1 MGVTN
6 EMLSLLGDIFS
17 NTEANHKISV
27 AVDYTSRSI
36 SVTYEDLDE
45 DDFLAVSELLGYYP
59 F

>member
-1 MGVTN
+1 MSVSDA
-6 EMLSLLGDIFS
+6 MLSLLGDIFS

-27 AVDYTSRSI
+27 TVDYTSKSI

-45 DDFLAVSELLGYYP
+45 DCFLEVYELLGNCP